1 MLLDDLNDEQRSAA
15 ECTEG
20 PVLIVAGAGSG
31 KTRTLTYRIAHLME
45 SGVDPFNILSLTFTN
60 KAAKEMKERIV
71 SLVGK
76 KASNIWMG
84 TFHSVFSKILRIE
97 AERLGYLNSF
107 TVYDSN
113 DSKALIKTILKEHN
127 LDEKTYN
134 KSFVLGRISMAKS
147 NLISP
152 QNYLD
157 NAQYVSEDRAMNKP
171 YIGEIYKE
179 YNLRL
184 RRAMAMDFD
193 DLLFNMNVLL
203 RDFPDLLLKYQEKF
217 KYILVDEYQ
226 DTNFSQYYI
235 IKKLSARYRNIC
247 VVGDD
252 AQSIYAF
259 RGANIRN
266 ILDFK
271 KDYSD
276 AHFFKLEQNY
286 RSTKNIVNAANSV
299 IEKNLGKIEKKVWTD
314 NDEGRKINY
323 RECDSDKE
331 EAKWI
336 VRTIVDR
343 IKSENASYKDFA
355 ILYRTNQQSR
365 SLEESLRFMNIP
377 YRIYSG
383 TSFYDRE
390 EIKDVLA
397 YFRLVVNNF
406 DDEAFNRIINFPT
419 RGIGDT
425 TLNKLKI
432 VAGENNV
439 SLFEAASNLL
449 DKCDISTRT
458 ANSIEDFITMI
469 RSLSVNLAKD
479 DAFELGTK
487 ILASSRIIKYW
498 KENEEPGSEDR
509 INNIEELIN
518 AIQAFVESEED
529 SLLDEASGEE
539 VALNNKTLDVFI
551 QQVSLM
557 SETDRDDNGEVDR
570 VSLMT
575 IHASKGLE
583 FPYVFVAGMEEN
595 LFPSV
600 LSIGSRKEL
609 EEERRLFYVAMTR
622 AKKELALSCAETR
635 YRNGQMNF
643 NEKSRFL
650 EDIDSSFLSDEYVS
664 NKGGHYNFSLKE
676 AFTPKG
682 NFAKREFTPK
692 ESFVQPNLERRNFA
706 KLGSLPKPIGGV
718 PVSSLDE
725 FQEGMEVYHDK
736 FGLGKIILLEGRG
749 DDTKAEVM
757 FESFGVKKL
766 VLRFAKLKLKK

>member
-1 MLLDDLNDEQRSAA
+1 MLLDDLNVEQRSAA

-45 SGVDPFNILSLTFTN
+45 KDIDPFNILALTFTN
-60 KAAKEMKERIV
+60 KAAAEMKERIV
-71 SLVGK
+71 ALVGS
-76 KASNIWMG
+76 KARSIWMG
-84 TFHSVFSKILRIE
+84 TFHSIFAKILRIE

-107 TVYDSN
+107 TIYDTD
-113 DSKALIKTILKEHN
+113 DSKGLIKAILKDNN

-157 NAQYVSEDRAMNKP
+157 NQQLISEDKSMNKP
-171 YIGEIYKE
+171 YIGNIYQE
-179 YNLRL
+179 YNHRL

-271 KDYSD
+271 KDYPE
-276 AHFFKLEQNY
+276 ANLFKLEQNY

-299 IEKNLGKIEKKVWTD
+299 IERNVGRIEKSVWTA
-314 NDEGRKINY
+314 NDEGKKINY
-323 RECDSDKE
+323 KECLSDKE

-336 VRTIVDR
+336 SRTIVDR
-343 IKSENASYKDFA
+343 IKLEGAKHKDFA

-365 SLEESLRFMNIP
+365 SLEESLRFMNVP
-377 YRIYSG
+377 YRIFSG
-383 TSFYDRE
+383 TSFYDRK

-406 DDEAFNRIINFPT
+406 DDEAFLRTINFPS

-425 TLNKLKI
+425 SLNKLKI
-432 VAGENNV
+432 IASENNV
-439 SLFEAASNLL
+439 SLFEAATTLI
-449 DKCDISTRT
+449 DKCEMASRT
-458 ANSIEDFITMI
+458 AQNIFDFATMI
-469 RSLSVNLAKD
+469 RSFSVDVHKK
-479 DAFELGTK
+479 DAFELGTN
-487 ILASSRIIKYW
+487 ILAASRIIKFW
-498 KENEEPGSEDR
+498 KEDEDPTSEDR
-509 INNIEELIN
+509 VDNIEELVN
-518 AIQAFVESEED
+518 AMQAFVDSEED
-529 SLLDEASGEE
+529 ALLDELTGEE
-539 VALNNKTLDVFI
+539 IALRNKTLDVFI

-557 SETDRDDNGEVDR
+557 SETDRDDNGEDDR

-575 IHASKGLE
+575 IHAAKGLE

-595 LFPSV
+595 LFPNALSV
-600 LSIGSRKEL
+600 GSRTEL

-650 EDIDSSFLSDEYVS
+650 EDIDSSYLSDEYVS
-664 NKGGHYNFSLKE
+664 KKETFYNF
-676 AFTPKG
+676 A
-682 NFAKREFTPK
+682 PK
-692 ESFVQPNLERRNFA
+692 E
-706 KLGSLPKPIGGV
+706 KLMPSGNKKFSKINSLPKPIGGV
-718 PVSSLDE
+718 PVSSLEE
-725 FQEGMEVYHDK
+725 FREGMEVFHDK
-736 FGLGKIILLEGRG
+736 FGLGKIILLEGKG

-757 FESFGVKKL
+757 FESFGMKKL

>member
-1 MLLDDLNDEQRSAA
+1 MLLDDLNVEQRSAA

-45 SGVDPFNILSLTFTN
+45 KDIDPFNILALTFTN
-60 KAAKEMKERIV
+60 KAAAEMKERIV
-71 SLVGK
+71 ALVGS
-76 KASNIWMG
+76 KARSIWMG
-84 TFHSVFSKILRIE
+84 TFHSIFAKILRIE

-107 TVYDSN
+107 TIYDTD
-113 DSKALIKTILKEHN
+113 DSKGLIKAILKDNN

-157 NAQYVSEDRAMNKP
+157 NQQLISEDKSMNKP
-171 YIGEIYKE
+171 YIGNIYQE
-179 YNLRL
+179 YNHRL

-271 KDYSD
+271 KDYPE
-276 AHFFKLEQNY
+276 ANLFKLEQNY

-299 IEKNLGKIEKKVWTD
+299 IERNVGRIEKSVWTA
-314 NDEGRKINY
+314 NDEGKKINY
-323 RECDSDKE
+323 KECLSDKE

-336 VRTIVDR
+336 SRTIVDR
-343 IKSENASYKDFA
+343 IKLEGAKHKDFA

-365 SLEESLRFMNIP
+365 SLEESLRFMNVP
-377 YRIYSG
+377 YRIFSG
-383 TSFYDRE
+383 TSFYDRK

-406 DDEAFNRIINFPT
+406 DDEAFLRTINFPS

-425 TLNKLKI
+425 SLNKLKI
-432 VAGENNV
+432 IASENNV
-439 SLFEAASNLL
+439 SLFEAATTLM
-449 DKCDISTRT
+449 DKCEIATRT
-458 ANSIEDFITMI
+458 AQNIFDFATMI
-469 RSLSVNLAKD
+469 RSFSVDVHKK
-479 DAFELGTK
+479 DAFELGTN
-487 ILASSRIIKYW
+487 ILAASRIVKFW
-498 KENEEPGSEDR
+498 KEDEDPTSEDR
-509 INNIEELIN
+509 VDNIEELVN
-518 AIQAFVESEED
+518 AMQAFVDSEED
-529 SLLDEASGEE
+529 ALLDELTGEE
-539 VALNNKTLDVFI
+539 IALRNKTLDVFI

-557 SETDRDDNGEVDR
+557 SETDRDDNGEDDR

-575 IHASKGLE
+575 IHAAKGLE

-595 LFPSV
+595 LFPNALSV
-600 LSIGSRKEL
+600 GSRTEL

-650 EDIDSSFLSDEYVS
+650 EDIDSSYLSDEYVS
-664 NKGGHYNFSLKE
+664 KKETFYNF
-676 AFTPKG
+676 A
-682 NFAKREFTPK
+682 PK
-692 ESFVQPNLERRNFA
+692 E
-706 KLGSLPKPIGGV
+706 KLMPSGNKKFSKINSLPKPIGGV
-718 PVSSLDE
+718 PVSSLEE
-725 FQEGMEVYHDK
+725 FREGMEVFHDK
-736 FGLGKIILLEGRG
+736 FGLGKIILLEGKG

-757 FESFGVKKL
+757 FESFGMKKL

>member
-1 MLLDDLNDEQRSAA
+1 MLLDDLNAEQRSAA

-45 SGVDPFNILSLTFTN
+45 SGVDPFNILALTFTN

-76 KASNIWMG
+76 KAGYIWMG

-107 TVYDSN
+107 TVYNSN
-113 DSKALIKTILKEHN
+113 DSKALIKNILKEHN

-134 KSFVLGRISMAKS
+134 KSYVLSRISMAKS

-157 NAQYVSEDRAMNKP
+157 NVQYVSEDKAANKP

-271 KDYSD
+271 KDYNDS
-276 AHFFKLEQNY
+276 HFFKLEQNY

-336 VRTIVDR
+336 SRTIVDR
-343 IKSENASYKDFA
+343 IKTEEAKHKDFA

-377 YRIYSG
+377 YRIFSG

-397 YFRLVVNNF
+397 YFRLVINNF

-458 ANSIEDFITMI
+458 ANCISDFIIMI
-469 RSLSVNLAKD
+469 NSLSVDVKKD

-498 KENEEPGSEDR
+498 KEDEDPGSEDR

-518 AIQAFVESEED
+518 AMHAFVESEED

-557 SETDRDDNGEVDR
+557 SETDRDDNGEDDR

-595 LFPSV
+595 LFPNV
-600 LSIGSRKEL
+600 LSIGSRKDL

-664 NKGGHYNFSLKE
+664 NKESSYNFAQKE
-676 AFTPKG
+676 AFTPRG
-682 NFAKREFTPK
+682 NFAKREFSPK
-692 ESFVQPNLERRNFA
+692 ETFVQPNSERRNLA

>member
-1 MLLDDLNDEQRSAA
+1 MLLDDLNVEQRSAA

-45 SGVDPFNILSLTFTN
+45 KGIDPFNILALTFTN
-60 KAAKEMKERIV
+60 KAAAEMKERIV
-71 SLVGK
+71 SLVGS
-76 KASNIWMG
+76 KARFIWMG
-84 TFHSVFSKILRIE
+84 TFHSIFAKILRIE

-107 TVYDSN
+107 TIYDTD
-113 DSKALIKTILKEHN
+113 DSKGLIKAILKDNN

-134 KSFVLGRISMAKS
+134 KSFVLCRISMAKS

-152 QNYLD
+152 QNYLE
-157 NAQYVSEDRAMNKP
+157 NQQLISEDKSMNKP
-171 YIGEIYKE
+171 YIGNIYQE
-179 YNLRL
+179 YNHRL

-271 KDYSD
+271 KDYPE
-276 AHFFKLEQNY
+276 ANLFKLEQNY

-299 IEKNLGKIEKKVWTD
+299 IERNLGRIDKSVWTH
-314 NDEGRKINY
+314 NDEGKKINY
-323 RECDSDKE
+323 KECISDKE

-336 VRTIVDR
+336 SRTIVER
-343 IKSENASYKDFA
+343 IKSEGAKHKDFA

-365 SLEESLRFMNIP
+365 SLEESLRFMNVP
-377 YRIYSG
+377 YRIFSG
-383 TSFYDRE
+383 TSFYDRK

-397 YFRLVVNNF
+397 YFRLVINNF
-406 DDEAFNRIINFPT
+406 DDEAFLRTINFPS

-425 TLNKLKI
+425 SLNKLKI
-432 VAGENNV
+432 IASENNV
-439 SLFEAASNLL
+439 SLFEAATTLMG
-449 DKCDISTRT
+449 KCDLATRT
-458 ANSIEDFITMI
+458 AQNIFDFTTMI
-469 RSLSVNLAKD
+469 RSFSVEVNKK
-479 DAFELGTK
+479 DAFELGTN
-487 ILASSRIIKYW
+487 ILSASRIIKFW
-498 KENEEPGSEDR
+498 KEDEDPTSEDR
-509 INNIEELIN
+509 VGNIEELIN
-518 AIQAFVESEED
+518 AMQAFVESEED
-529 SLLDEASGEE
+529 ALLDELTGEE
-539 VALNNKTLDVFI
+539 IALSNKTLDVFI

-557 SETDRDDNGEVDR
+557 SETDRDDNGEDDR

-575 IHASKGLE
+575 IHAAKGLE
-583 FPYVFVAGMEEN
+583 FPYVFVTGMEEN
-595 LFPSV
+595 LFPNA
-600 LSIGSRKEL
+600 LSLGSRTEL

-650 EDIDSSFLSDEYVS
+650 EDIDSSYLSDEYVS
-664 NKGGHYNFSLKE
+664 KKETFYNF
-676 AFTPKG
+676 A
-682 NFAKREFTPK
+682 PK
-692 ESFVQPNLERRNFA
+692 E
-706 KLGSLPKPIGGV
+706 KLMPSENKRFSKINSLPKPIGGV
-718 PVSSLDE
+718 PVSSLEE
-725 FQEGMEVYHDK
+725 FGEGMEVFHDK
-736 FGLGKIILLEGRG
+736 FGLGKIINLEGKG

-757 FESFGVKKL
+757 FESFGMKKL

>member
-1 MLLDDLNDEQRSAA
+1 MLLDDLNVEQRSAA

-45 SGVDPFNILSLTFTN
+45 KEIDPFNILALTFTN
-60 KAAKEMKERIV
+60 KAAAEMKERIIT
-71 SLVGK
+71 LVGA
-76 KASNIWMG
+76 KARFIWMG
-84 TFHSVFSKILRIE
+84 TFHSIFAKILRIE

-107 TVYDSN
+107 TIYDTD
-113 DSKALIKTILKEHN
+113 DSKGLIKAILKDNN
-127 LDEKTYN
+127 LDEKIYN

-157 NAQYVSEDRAMNKP
+157 NQQLISEDKSVNKP
-171 YIGEIYKE
+171 YIGNIYQE
-179 YNLRL
+179 YNHRL
-184 RRAMAMDFD
+184 KRAMAMDFD

-271 KDYSD
+271 KDYPEASS
-276 AHFFKLEQNY
+276 FKLEQNY

-299 IEKNLGKIEKKVWTD
+299 IERNIGRIEKNVWTD
-314 NDEGRKINY
+314 NDEGKKINY
-323 RECDSDKE
+323 KECISDKE

-336 VRTIVDR
+336 SRTIVDR
-343 IKSENASYKDFA
+343 IKSEGAKHKDFA

-365 SLEESLRFMNIP
+365 SLEESLRFMNVP
-377 YRIYSG
+377 YRIFSG
-383 TSFYDRE
+383 TSFYDRK
-390 EIKDVLA
+390 EIRDVLA

-406 DDEAFNRIINFPT
+406 DDEAFLRTINFPS

-425 TLNKLKI
+425 SLNKLKI
-432 VAGENNV
+432 IASENNV
-439 SLFEAASNLL
+439 SLFEAATTLI
-449 DKCDISTRT
+449 DKCDLATRT
-458 ANSIEDFITMI
+458 AQNIFDFATMV
-469 RSLSVNLAKD
+469 RSFSVEVHKKN
-479 DAFELGTK
+479 AFELGTS
-487 ILASSRIIKYW
+487 ILAASRIIKFW
-498 KENEEPGSEDR
+498 KEDEDPTSEDR
-509 INNIEELIN
+509 VDNIEELIN
-518 AIQAFVESEED
+518 AMQAFVESEED
-529 SLLDEASGEE
+529 ALLDELTGEE
-539 VALNNKTLDVFI
+539 IALRNKTLDVFI

-557 SETDRDDNGEVDR
+557 SETDRDDNGEDDR

-575 IHASKGLE
+575 IHAAKGLE

-595 LFPSV
+595 LFPNA
-600 LSIGSRKEL
+600 LSLGSRIEL

-650 EDIDSSFLSDEYVS
+650 EDIDSSYLSDEYVS
-664 NKGGHYNFSLKE
+664 KKETFYNF
-676 AFTPKG
+676 A
-682 NFAKREFTPK
+682 PK
-692 ESFVQPNLERRNFA
+692 E
-706 KLGSLPKPIGGV
+706 KLMPSENKKFSKISALPKPIGGV
-718 PVSSLDE
+718 PVSSLEE
-725 FQEGMEVYHDK
+725 FGEGMEVFHDK
-736 FGLGKIILLEGRG
+736 FGLGKIILLEGKG

-757 FESFGVKKL
+757 FESFGMKKL

>member
-1 MLLDDLNDEQRSAA
+1 MLLDDLNVEQRSAA

-45 SGVDPFNILSLTFTN
+45 KDIDPFNILALTFTN
-60 KAAKEMKERIV
+60 KAAAEMKERIV
-71 SLVGK
+71 ALVGS
-76 KASNIWMG
+76 KARYIWMG
-84 TFHSVFSKILRIE
+84 TFHSIFAKILRIE

-107 TVYDSN
+107 TIYDTD
-113 DSKALIKTILKEHN
+113 DSKGLIKAILKDNN

-157 NAQYVSEDRAMNKP
+157 NQQLISEDKSMNKP
-171 YIGEIYKE
+171 YIGNIYQE
-179 YNLRL
+179 YNHRL

-271 KDYSD
+271 KDYPE
-276 AHFFKLEQNY
+276 ANLFKLEQNY

-299 IEKNLGKIEKKVWTD
+299 IERNVGRIEKSVWTA
-314 NDEGRKINY
+314 NDEGKKINY
-323 RECDSDKE
+323 KECLSDKE

-336 VRTIVDR
+336 SRTIVDR
-343 IKSENASYKDFA
+343 IKLEGAKHKDFA

-365 SLEESLRFMNIP
+365 SLEESLRFMNVP
-377 YRIYSG
+377 YRIFSG
-383 TSFYDRE
+383 TSFYDRK

-406 DDEAFNRIINFPT
+406 DDEAFLRTINFPS

-425 TLNKLKI
+425 SLNKLKI
-432 VAGENNV
+432 IASENNV
-439 SLFEAASNLL
+439 SLFEAATTLM
-449 DKCDISTRT
+449 DKCEIATRT
-458 ANSIEDFITMI
+458 AQNIFDFATMI
-469 RSLSVNLAKD
+469 RSFSVDVHKK
-479 DAFELGTK
+479 DAFELGTN
-487 ILASSRIIKYW
+487 ILAASRIIKFW
-498 KENEEPGSEDR
+498 KEDEDPTSEDR
-509 INNIEELIN
+509 VDNIEELVN
-518 AIQAFVESEED
+518 AMQAFVDSEED
-529 SLLDEASGEE
+529 ALLDELTGEE
-539 VALNNKTLDVFI
+539 IALRNKTLDVFI

-557 SETDRDDNGEVDR
+557 SETDRDDNGEDDR

-575 IHASKGLE
+575 IHAAKGLE

-595 LFPSV
+595 LFPNALSV
-600 LSIGSRKEL
+600 GSRTEL

-650 EDIDSSFLSDEYVS
+650 EDIDSSYLSDEYVS
-664 NKGGHYNFSLKE
+664 KKETFYNF
-676 AFTPKG
+676 A
-682 NFAKREFTPK
+682 PK
-692 ESFVQPNLERRNFA
+692 E
-706 KLGSLPKPIGGV
+706 KLMSSGNKKFSKINSLPKPIGGV
-718 PVSSLDE
+718 PVSSLEE
-725 FQEGMEVYHDK
+725 FREGMEVFHDK
-736 FGLGKIILLEGRG
+736 FGLGKIILLEGKG

-757 FESFGVKKL
+757 FESFGMKKL